1 MKERKKKK
9 KNAWPQ
15 VSGKVWSTA
24 YDQLVWNRVS
34 WSRPRF
40 PISKCVHY
48 FGKLSPKGHKWA
60 DIAFVCT
67 KSGTV
72 PMRAHEGAC
81 LCFTPWQHVPKCV
94 STIHR
99 FHQSRTREVSPSI
112 HERCGLNT
120 TEPTTHCQDGDGD
133 SVTETTAELDNK
145 VTASKWVVLIFTL
158 HVPVLNSA
166 GLAELHYHSADPI
179 KNQTNYGLSRSES
192 FFIHGICHCW
202 NPKPYNI
209 TNYSSNST
217 RNGPNLKDRNEIIT
231 YSHVLSSVSLLNFS
245 SWIA

>member
-1 MKERKKKK
+1 MNGKEEKKREKKKK

-24 YDQLVWNRVS
+24 FYQLVWNRVS
-34 WSRPRF
+34 WSRPHF
-40 PISKCVHY
+40 PIWKCVHY

-120 TEPTTHCQDGDGD
+120 TEPTTHCQD
-133 SVTETTAELDNK
+133 VTETQLQRQQ
-145 VTASKWVVLIFTL
+145 
-158 HVPVLNSA
+158 LNSIIKSQ
-166 GLAELHYHSADPI
+166 LASELFWFLHC
-179 KNQTNYGLSRSES
+179 TLLS
-192 FFIHGICHCW
+192 
-202 NPKPYNI
+202 
-209 TNYSSNST
+209 
-217 RNGPNLKDRNEIIT
+217 
-231 YSHVLSSVSLLNFS
+231 
-245 SWIA
+245 